1 VRNNAAHTLA
11 AEELGRPASQ
21 LLDLSAERTAPRHHS
36 LADAE
41 ENVLR
46 RSLDLHTAGIAA
58 CGRRHLDAVE
68 ADRGCGGGG
77 GGRPAGGQRTAGESL
92 TSRLRQLLLK
102 KEIGRRE
109 KTRDM
114 ENRERR

>member
-1 VRNNAAHTLA
+1 MRNNAATTLA

-21 LLDLSAERTAPRHHS
+21 LLDLAAKRTAPRHHS

-46 RSLDLHTAGIAA
+46 RRLDLHAAGIAA
-58 CGRRHLDAVE
+58 CRRRHLDAVE
-68 ADRGCGGGG
+68 ADRGGCGGG
-77 GGRPAGGQRTAGESL
+77 GGRPAGGERTAGESL

-102 KEIGRRE
+102 IK
-109 KTRDM
+109 K
-114 ENRERR
+114 

>member
-1 VRNNAAHTLA
+1 VRNNAATTLA
-11 AEELGRPASQ
+11 AEELGWPASQ

-46 RSLDLHTAGIAA
+46 GRLDLHAAGIAA
-58 CGRRHLDAVE
+58 CRRRHLDAVE
-68 ADRGCGGGG
+68 ADRWGGG

-102 KEIGRRE
+102 NK
-109 KTRDM
+109 
-114 ENRERR
+114 

>member
-1 VRNNAAHTLA
+1 MRNNAAHTLA
-11 AEELGRPASQ
+11 AEEFGRPASQ

-46 RSLDLHTAGIAA
+46 RCLDLHAAGIAA
-58 CGRRHLDAVE
+58 CRRRHLDAVE
-68 ADRGCGGGG
+68 ADRGGGGSGG

-92 TSRLRQLLLK
+92 TSRLGQLLLRK
-102 KEIGRRE
+102 
-109 KTRDM
+109 
-114 ENRERR
+114 N